1 LKSLTK
7 QKSSTNLN
15 LWRRFSRKNPDK
27 GLGDIQ
33 NPDKG
38 SDNIQNP
45 DKGLDDIQNLDKGVG
60 DIQNP
65 DKELDDIQSNLEE
78 NMDAPN
84 SPWRLK
90 SEPTVSFQENIG
102 KYF

>member
-1 LKSLTK
+1 MSLTK

-38 SDNIQNP
+38 SDNIQNS
-45 DKGLDDIQNLDKGVG
+45 DKGLG

-102 KYF
+102 KQF